1 MEQIDFSQIWES
13 YQMEELQGKIEN
25 MFPEFS
31 FSLEDMLSRILS
43 GDVLGALTDGLG
55 SLLQGLTAQVGSI
68 RNVLL
73 SLLVL
78 GIVSAL
84 LAHFTGVFENHQVA
98 DISFYF
104 VYLLL
109 IAILFKC
116 FREAAQ
122 TAGAAIENIV
132 TFIKVFIPT
141 YFVAVGLAG
150 GAVTALAGYQLLLIL
165 IFGVEQILLAVIMPL
180 LYSYVMLTVINGV
193 WMEEK
198 LGILLDFLQ
207 KIITWGMK
215 VAIGVVTG
223 ISLFQSM
230 ITPAIDSVKSGGVQK
245 IVSMVPGIG
254 NIADGML
261 EVMMGSAVLIK
272 NSIGVVF
279 VIILVA
285 IGVVPLFKIFM
296 IAGCLKCSAALM
308 GIVSDKRITN
318 CTNKVGEGSFMLLRI
333 TGTAMLLFL
342 ILIAIAAY
350 TTNHGF

>member
-1 MEQIDFSQIWES
+1 MEDINFSQVWEN
-13 YQMEELQGKIEN
+13 YQMEELQGKINN
-25 MFPEFS
+25 MFPEFC
-31 FSLEDMLSRILS
+31 FSLEDMLAQIFS

-55 SLLQGLTAQVGSI
+55 SLLQGMTAQMGSI
-68 RNVLL
+68 RNILL

-84 LAHFTGVFENHQVA
+84 LSHFTGVFENHQVA

-116 FREAAQ
+116 FQEAAQ

-150 GAVTALAGYQLLLIL
+150 GAVTALAGYQLLLVL
-165 IFGVEQILLAVIMPL
+165 IFGVEQVLMAVIMPL
-180 LYSYVMLTVINGV
+180 IYSYVMLTVINGV
-193 WMEEK
+193 WMEER

-207 KIITWGMK
+207 KIIAGGLKTAVG
-215 VAIGVVTG
+215 IVTG
-223 ISLFQSM
+223 VSLFQSM
-230 ITPAIDSVKSGGVQK
+230 ITPVIDSVKSGSVQK
-245 IVSMVPGIG
+245 AVSMVPGIG
-254 NIADGML
+254 NMADGMM
-261 EVMMGSAVLIK
+261 EVMIGSAVLIK
-272 NSIGVVF
+272 NSIGIVF
-279 VIILVA
+279 VILLLA
-285 IGVVPLFKIFM
+285 ICIVPLLKIFV
-296 IAGCLKCSAALM
+296 IAGCLKVSAALM
-308 GIVSDKRITN
+308 GIVSDKRITS

-333 TGTAMLLFL
+333 TGTAMLLFI

-350 TTNHGF
+350 TTNRGF